1 MTENPTTTAF
11 NELQTRP
18 LATILARN
26 DWQNPAIT
34 SVNRL
39 PSHTP
44 LHGWRDACQARRGET
59 SAAVLSL
66 DGEWQ
71 FSFFTSPQQ
80 VPDVWL
86 AADLSDACA
95 TRVPSNWQME
105 GYDTPIYTN
114 VRYPIPVNPPFVP
127 DENPT
132 GCYSRD
138 IDVPQAWLEAG
149 RTRIIFGGVNSA
161 FYLWCNGQWVGY
173 SQDSR
178 LPAEFDLTDVLHAG
192 RNRLCVLVL
201 RWSDG
206 SYLED
211 QDMWRMSGI
220 FRPVSLLHLPE
231 QAFADVRVHTELA
244 PSLRHAT
251 LFSEVEVTPAAR
263 GLGVSLALW
272 HGDTE
277 VASQTRP
284 LGSAPIDERGN
295 YPERVTL
302 SLDVDNPLLWSAEA
316 PHLYRAVVTLLD
328 ADGMPLVSEAH
339 DVGFRRVEIHNGLL
353 TLNGQP
359 LLIRGVNRHEHHP
372 EKGQAVDEAAM
383 VQDILLMK
391 QNNFNAVR
399 CSHYPNQPRWYELCS
414 RYGLYV
420 VDEANIETHGM
431 EPMSRLS
438 DDPVWLGAYSERVTR
453 MVKCNR
459 NHPSIIIWSLGNESG
474 NGATHT
480 ALYNW
485 IKHQDPTRP
494 VQYEGGGADTRATD
508 IICPM
513 YARVETDQLIPAV
526 PKWSIKKWISMP
538 GETRPLILCEYAHAM
553 GNSLGNFAD
562 YWAAFRQYPRLQGGF
577 IWDWA
582 DQAITRV
589 EPDGS
594 RWWAYGGDFGDTPN
608 DRQFCMNGLVF
619 PDRTPHPALF
629 EAKHQQQFFQFRLV
643 SESPLQI
650 EVTSEYLF
658 RDSDNERLVWSVE
671 VRGEARISGETVL
684 ELGPQASRVLTLSE
698 DGFTARAGDDAIWL
712 HVRVEQPQ
720 ATAWSPEG
728 HLSAWAQWTL
738 AAPLALPEPPA
749 AGDAPQLDITDA
761 EFVIRHGRQTW
772 RVSRASG
779 QLTQWSDDGVDQ
791 LLTPLADQFIR
802 APLDNDIGVS
812 EVERIDPNAWVER
825 WKAAGLYETEHRCL
839 VCCAQTIRE
848 GVEVR
853 AQHAYFARGLAD
865 GPAILSR
872 WRMVVDNQGALH
884 CDIDVERS
892 PALPPLPRVGVVCQ
906 LRGGEE
912 TASWLGLGPHENY
925 PDRLN
930 SACFSRWTL
939 PLAELSTPYIF
950 PSENGLRCNTRELS
964 WNGWQAEGEFHFSL
978 SPYGTRQ
985 LMETSHW
992 HKLQPEAGVWLTLD
1006 GFHMGVGGDDSWTP
1020 SVHPEYL
1027 LTAREYR
1034 YRFTLRRRQG

>member
-44 LHGWRDACQARRGET
+44 LHGWRDACQARRGEA
-59 SAAVLSL
+59 SDAVLSL

-86 AADLSDACA
+86 AADLSDARA
-95 TRVPSNWQME
+95 TTVPSNWQME

-149 RTRIIFGGVNSA
+149 RTRIVFGGVNSA

-206 SYLED
+206 TYLED

-263 GLGVSLALW
+263 GLSVSLALW

-277 VASQTRP
+277 VASQTRA

-328 ADGMPLVSEAH
+328 ADGMALVSEAH

-553 GNSLGNFAD
+553 GNSLGNFAG
-562 YWAAFRQYPRLQGGF
+562 YWDAFRQYPRLQGGF

-619 PDRTPHPALF
+619 PDRTPHPALY

-671 VRGEARISGETVL
+671 VRGETRISGETAL
-684 ELGPQASRVLTLSE
+684 ELCPQESRVLTLSE
-698 DGFTARAGDDAIWL
+698 NGFSARAGDDAIWL

-728 HLSAWAQWTL
+728 HLSAWAQWPL
-738 AAPLALPEPPA
+738 AAPLALPEPPV
-749 AGDAPQLDITDA
+749 AGEAPALEIADA
-761 EFVIRHGRQTW
+761 EFVIRHGRQVW

-779 QLTQWSDDGVDQ
+779 QLTQWSDDGEDQ

-825 WKAAGLYETEHRCL
+825 WKAAGLYDAEHRCL
-839 VCCAQTIRE
+839 ACEAQTTRE

-853 AQHAYFARGLAD
+853 VQHAYFARGLAD

-892 PALPPLPRVGVVCQ
+892 PALPPLPRIGVVCQ

-925 PDRLN
+925 PDRLG

-950 PSENGLRCNTRELS
+950 PTENGLRCNTRELN
-964 WNGWQAEGEFHFSL
+964 WNGWQADGEFHFSL

-992 HKLQPEAGVWLTLD
+992 HQLQPEAGIWLTLD

-1027 LTAREYR
+1027 LSAREYR